1 METVGWKPLS
11 VSDNAVDRSPATLI
25 GNREPNENKGSV
37 RSPGK
42 RIAMETHSKQSDPRI
57 SVDPNV
63 HFGKPCV
70 AGTRIPVRDVLEL
83 LRAGQS
89 FEAITTDYYPDL
101 EDADVQACVQYAI
114 DTIDAE
120 HIHVR
125 TSPQ

>member
-1 METVGWKPLS
+1 
-11 VSDNAVDRSPATLI
+11 
-25 GNREPNENKGSV
+25 
-37 RSPGK
+37 
-42 RIAMETHSKQSDPRI
+42 METHSKQSDPRI

-89 FEAITTDYYPDL
+89 FETITTDYYPDL